1 MKRKLSPRN
10 MFSNLYGCGA
20 QTTRSTRRGPR
31 PGRPRPESAWK
42 KVHALGNLPCSVEE
56 TTPKPH
62 RPHTSFSLI
71 LSSPLY
77 LSAQHV
83 MFPCRAAAQ
92 QQLAAAETWPVVAT
106 PHDQLIRR
114 SLAGWSSPSQPM
126 QFNPRCVM
134 FLSGF
139 YIMGQDGL

>member
-62 RPHTSFSLI
+62 RPHTTFSLI

-92 QQLAAAETWPVVAT
+92 QQLAAAAT
-106 PHDQLIRR
+106 PVRPGMAGVAAADGRPGPVGGRRRRR
-114 SLAGWSSPSQPM
+114 STRCQSSQAA
-126 QFNPRCVM
+126 V
-134 FLSGF
+134 
-139 YIMGQDGL
+139 